1 MKKKWIWVLIAAVLV
16 IAGVVTAVVLLR
28 DGGSGNHGGTLVQGD
43 TASVT
48 DGNWVLTNEWNV
60 ERADSGEETLTVSAY
75 EDSTAWN
82 TFFKLYQEWTVSVDL
97 TLNERNGETDCLR
110 LAFGDQFQN
119 VCVVVSV
126 EYHDTQVLLKAD
138 ALSYIGWK
146 TVYTADDW
154 ADFDAGQ
161 PLTLSVKRVSGAE
174 KLAVSLAQG
183 DTVLAEGTTRTL
195 SDEVLDMIERTALSA
210 YGSVGTFTNFGVQA
224 ARQQVDL
231 SQVTEGVI
239 EADEN
244 VPTDDWL
251 LGEGAVHNLLK
262 GESAI
267 IIDGE
272 GEKLAWNAA
281 QELGDE
287 WALSC
292 YVEFGKSYRDSVCA
306 RFILGAHAELP
317 GNVAGLITVNYT
329 NNQVNLEVQN
339 KEGDGWVTTANSMG
353 WQNVSGRHIRVVI
366 AKYAEINRLAIFLY
380 DDERLAYATFTDEMT
395 ENQMEKFKHYGV
407 MVYSSQVR
415 FSEFELSDKPDDSI
429 MPAMSERDYPQVS
442 DLTVPEGESTSDWA
456 LSKNTT
462 FFHENGEEAM
472 IIDSKGEEFTYYTA
486 HTMDGEWSVSTRVDF
501 GTYYSDTAGIRFYF
515 GTANKD
521 FAALLTIKYSLDGGA
536 LLNCNL
542 QTYVPETDG
551 WNDAVKIN
559 WQKGDSTFYIELS
572 GGKADGTMYIS
583 VYGANTGEV
592 VFDETVT
599 LEADTLSRMQV
610 IGFGTIAAQSKYSEI
625 KMNLT
630 GGAVEM
636 SGTTDPSD
644 KTMYELTYGAASAS
658 DRWQTENGVIYT
670 AGNEIVAD
678 ASEGAYAFDVANT
691 IVDGFTVSTDILF
704 GKMDSNGVCTSRIAL
719 VDDSHGMIGLFS
731 IKFSENFEVM
741 VEGQYNDNG
750 AWVDAITDN
759 AWREVQDNRVRVT
772 LSRPEG
778 TDSYALSISDFGGKN
793 VFYGALTMPTRVSV
807 KITNYALG
815 ADRSSA
821 KFSNMY
827 CELSGKTENEPTLED
842 YGMIGIDA
850 GDPAE
855 TTRWILQEGASW
867 RNDDAL
873 LVEGA
878 QVFAK
883 DAELRVSNGFSVT
896 ADVQFGSLD
905 SDGTCTARVGLL
917 DASGSKV
924 GIFTFKFSENF
935 EMMVQ
940 GEYDAGSGWVGCITD
955 NNWRKVQ
962 DNRLHVVVEREDDST
977 AITLRIYDFSGNQ
990 VFEETCAVPYAV
1002 ASGIAGYEL
1011 GVDNSTVKY
1020 TYIFSYA
1027 SDTVLPPQTM
1037 QPITENGEA
1046 VAASDWTATD
1056 GVKEYADGSVIVRS
1070 SGADVFTYRNGVTLE
1085 DNFSFAGKLQF
1096 GEPDGEGVSTAR
1108 IVLTD
1113 DGKNTVGL
1121 FTVKF
1126 SENFEVMAQGE
1137 YFADGAWN
1145 TVLSDTGWK
1154 SVEDNTV
1161 AVKLVRQTGGSYLL
1175 TVENSSGV
1183 TVLTAVAASMP
1194 EDVAAKISGIG
1205 VGALNTQ
1212 VKFSEIAI
1220 DAKPEDTQKP
1230 TIVDGEESIVIGTV
1244 IVPDGW
1250 TNDSGVTHTS
1260 EGNIITMGSGDV
1272 FSYNTSDALTDAF
1285 TLKTDLV
1292 FGTKGGDGTCTAR
1305 IVLGN
1310 AEHNPVGLFTLKYDS
1325 EKKLL
1330 LEGQY
1335 YLDGSWT
1342 TVLAMDWTEVG
1353 TNHLSVTLKK
1363 AAGADTLTL
1372 HVEKQDGTVVFDG
1385 AAQMPAEAFAAMACY
1400 GFGSNNSQVQ
1410 FSKITYQAS

>member
-1 MKKKWIWVLIAAVLV
+1 MKKKWLWILVAAVLV
-16 IAGVVTAVVLLR
+16 IAGVVTAVLLLR
-28 DGGSGNHGGTLVQGD
+28 DNGGGGNGGSALVQGD
-43 TASVT
+43 TAACT
-48 DGNWVLTNEWNV
+48 DGNWIMTNEWSID
-60 ERADSGEETLTVSAY
+60 RAESGEETLSVSAY

-82 TFFKLYQEWTVSVDL
+82 TFFKLYQEWTVTVDL
-97 TLNERNGETDCLR
+97 TLTERHGETDCLR

-119 VCVVVSV
+119 ICVAVSV
-126 EYHDTQVLLKAD
+126 EYHGEQVLLKAD

-154 ADFDAGQ
+154 VDYDPEQ

-244 VPTDDWL
+244 VPTEDWL

-267 IIDGE
+267 VIDGE

-306 RFILGAHAELP
+306 RFILGSRAELP
-317 GNVAGLITVNYT
+317 GNVLGLITVNYT

-339 KEGDGWVTTANSMG
+339 KEDDGWVTTANSMG

-366 AKYAEINRLAIFLY
+366 AKYAGINRLAVFLY

-395 ENQMEKFKHYGV
+395 ENQMAKFKYYGV

-415 FSEFELSDKPDDSI
+415 FSEFELSDAPDTSI
-429 MPAMSERDYPQVS
+429 MPAMTERDYPQVS
-442 DLTVPEGESTSDWA
+442 ELTVPEGESTSDWA

-472 IIDSKGEEFTYYTA
+472 IINSKGEEFTYYTA
-486 HTMDGEWSVSTRVDF
+486 HSIDGAWSASAHVDF
-501 GTYYSDTAGIRFYF
+501 GTYYSDTAGIRLYF

-542 QTYVPETDG
+542 QTYIPETDG

-559 WQKGDSTFYIELS
+559 WQKGDSSFYIEVS
-572 GGKADGTMYIS
+572 GDKDGTMHI
-583 VYGANTGEV
+583 VAYGANTGETI
-592 VFDETVT
+592 FDETVT
-599 LEADTLSRMQV
+599 LESDTLSRMQV
-610 IGFGTIAAQSKYSEI
+610 IGLGTIAAQTKYSEI

-670 AGNEIVAD
+670 AANEIVAD
-678 ASEGAYAFDVANT
+678 AAEGAYAFDVANT

-750 AWVDAITDN
+750 AWVNAITDN

-778 TDSYALSISDFGGKN
+778 SDSYALSISDFSGKN
-793 VFYGALTMPTRVSV
+793 VFYGSLTMPTRVSI
-807 KITNYALG
+807 KISNYALG

-827 CELSGKTENEPTLED
+827 CELSGKTENEPTIED

-850 GDPAE
+850 GDEAE
-855 TTRWILQEGASW
+855 TTRWILDEGASW
-867 RNDDAL
+867 RSDDAL

-883 DAELRVSNGFSVT
+883 DGEVTVSNGFSIT

-905 SDGTCTARVGLL
+905 SNGTCTARVGLL

-940 GEYDAGSGWVGCITD
+940 GEYDAGSGWVNCITD
-955 NNWRKVQ
+955 NNWRSVQ

-990 VFEETCAVPYAV
+990 VFEETCAVPYTV

-1037 QPITENGEA
+1037 QPITESGEA
-1046 VAASDWTATD
+1046 IAATDWTAAD

-1070 SGADVFTYRNGVTLE
+1070 TDADVFTYRKGLTLG
-1085 DNFSFAGKLQF
+1085 DSFSFEGKLQF

-1108 IVLTD
+1108 IVLAD
-1113 DGKNTVGL
+1113 ADKNTVGL

-1126 SENFEVMAQGE
+1126 SDDFEIMAQGE
-1137 YFADGAWN
+1137 YIADGNWN
-1145 TVLSDTGWK
+1145 TVLSDTGWQ
-1154 SVEDNTV
+1154 SVEDNSVTV
-1161 AVKLVRQTGGSYLL
+1161 RLVRQSGGSYLL
-1175 TVENSSGV
+1175 TALNSSGV
-1183 TVLTAVAASMP
+1183 PVLTAVSAAMP
-1194 EDVAAKISGIG
+1194 EDVAAKIAVIG
-1205 VGALNTQ
+1205 VGALNTE
-1212 VKFSEIAI
+1212 VKFSELAI
-1220 DAKPEDTQKP
+1220 EAELEDTQQP
-1230 TIVDGEESIVIGTV
+1230 VIVDGEETIVIGTV
-1244 IVPDGW
+1244 IAPDNW

-1260 EGNIITMGSGDV
+1260 EGNIVTMGSGDV
-1272 FSYNTSDALTDAF
+1272 FSYNTADAISDAF
-1285 TLKTDLV
+1285 TLKTDIV

-1305 IVLGN
+1305 IVLGD

-1335 YLDGSWT
+1335 YLDNSWT
-1342 TVLAMDWTEVG
+1342 TVLTMDWQEIG
-1353 TNHLSVTLKK
+1353 TNRLSVTIEK
-1363 AAGADTLTL
+1363 AAGTDALTF
-1372 HVEKQDGTVVFDG
+1372 HVETKDGAVVFDG